1 MKVKIEIE
9 IDTIEDRNEIDSFLE
24 LLKHI
29 SIGTDCNNVNWEEA
43 HDNNYTSN

>member
-9 IDTIEDRNEIDSFLE
+9 IDTVEDRNEIDSFLE

-29 SIGTDCNNVNWEEA
+29 SIDTDCNNVNWEGEIE
-43 HDNNYTSN
+43 NEK

>member
-29 SIGTDCNNVNWEEA
+29 SIDTDHTDEA
-43 HDNNYTSN
+43 AASE